1 MSTTLKRTSM
11 ALDAETLESLE
22 YLSQAW
28 GTSKAEVI
36 RRVIKKTS
44 KQELAKKPT
53 RTPLEA
59 LQWLQTEGGLPPEVA
74 DKLQQDIQ
82 AERLAKKD
90 EWKA

>member
-11 ALDAETLESLE
+11 ALDADTLESLE

-36 RRVIKKTS
+36 RRVVKASS
-44 KQELAKKPT
+44 KQELANKPT

-59 LQWLQTEGGLPPEVA
+59 LQWLQKEGGLAPEIA
-74 DKLQQDIQ
+74 DKLREDVHT
-82 AERLAKKD
+82 ERLAKED
-90 EWKA
+90 GWKA